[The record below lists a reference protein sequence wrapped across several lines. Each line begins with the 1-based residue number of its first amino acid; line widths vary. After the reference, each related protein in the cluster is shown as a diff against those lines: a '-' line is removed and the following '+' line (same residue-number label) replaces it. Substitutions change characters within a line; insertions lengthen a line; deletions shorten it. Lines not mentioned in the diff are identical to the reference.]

1 MMAKT
6 TEEEDGEVFEA
17 EALTASLTV
26 SDLEASVAWY
36 CDVVGFGLAK
46 RFEQE
51 GKLIPARLKAGRVL
65 ILLGQDDG
73 AKGPDRVKGDG
84 FSLQFTTRQD
94 IDDIA
99 ARVKKH
105 GVALDTEPSDTPWGA
120 RIMRLRDPDGF
131 RFTISSGI
139 A

>member
-1 MMAKT
+1 M
-6 TEEEDGEVFEA
+6 TESADGEGRGFFKA
-17 EALTASLTV
+17 EELAASLTV
-26 SDLEASVAWY
+26 RDLEASIAWY
-36 CDVVGFGLAK
+36 CDVLGFGLAR
-46 RFEQE
+46 RFERD
-51 GKLIPARLKAGRVL
+51 GKLIAARLEAGRVL

-73 AKGPDRVKGDG
+73 GKGLNRVKGEG

-94 IDDIA
+94 IDALA
-99 ARVKKH
+99 ARVREG
-105 GVALDTEPSDTPWGA
+105 GVVLDTEPSDTPWGA

>member
-1 MMAKT
+1 MAKT

-46 RFEQE
+46 RFERE
-51 GKLIPARLKAGRVL
+51 GKLIAARLKAGRVL

-99 ARVKKH
+99 ARVKEH

>member
-1 MMAKT
+1 MT
-6 TEEEDGEVFEA
+6 TEEEGGEVFEA

-26 SDLEASVAWY
+26 GDLEASVAWY
-36 CDVVGFGLAK
+36 CDVLGFSLAK
-46 RFEQE
+46 RFERE
-51 GKLIPARLKAGRVL
+51 GKLFAARLKAGRVL

-73 AKGPDRVKGDG
+73 AKGSDRVKGDG
-84 FSLQFTTRQD
+84 FSLQFTTQQD

-99 ARVKKH
+99 ARVKEH
-105 GVALDTEPSDTPWGA
+105 GVALDTEPTDTPWGA